1 LREGIEAEFPWTA
14 TVAVESTRQLARIF
28 SSTVSLILID
38 IGLLR
43 DAEQDADE
51 IFKYHP
57 LALTA
62 LIDSGTEMNFTL
74 FREILSSRLVRGVVP
89 LSAGVEVSLP
99 IVALLLRGIEYYPRP
114 VFADLA
120 RTGQAEPV
128 EPEPPARLHMDVL
141 TKREVEILDL
151 VERGLPNKSIANQ
164 LNLSD
169 YTVKVHMHNIIT
181 KLGVQNR
188 TAAAALLHR
197 GRRQDDAPAL
207 AGASS

>member
-1 LREGIEAEFPWTA
+1 
-14 TVAVESTRQLARIF
+14 
-28 SSTVSLILID
+28 
-38 IGLLR
+38 
-43 DAEQDADE
+43 
-51 IFKYHP
+51 
-57 LALTA
+57 
-62 LIDSGTEMNFTL
+62 
-74 FREILSSRLVRGVVP
+74 
-89 LSAGVEVSLP
+89 
-99 IVALLLRGIEYYPRP
+99 
-114 VFADLA
+114 
-120 RTGQAEPV
+120 
-128 EPEPPARLHMDVL
+128 MDVL

-197 GRRQDDAPAL
+197 GRRQDDTPAL